1 MCLHRENAHTQR
13 RITLIDLHTQEKML
27 HHATLSTRCCVAVAG
42 ASSNATTRTTTT
54 LASTSYAHLRITR
67 RSAGRTTG
75 GVCCFADGAKDEEIF
90 AWKRLQSEYTA
101 WRVKN
106 NILAPNVEVA
116 YVGGSEKEKGGDDL
130 YRGVKATSDIAS
142 EDDLVRLPREATMLV
157 VEGQENPHEE
167 YISNELWAKAGDE
180 RWALRVALVLLYE
193 KSLGSRSKFY
203 EYIEQLPK
211 SFENLGTWTEEEVRE
226 LQYSVGEKFA
236 KEQRLENEKACELI
250 QEYARD
256 GGLKTI
262 ERDEVIWALD
272 VVRSRVFSGKIADQ
286 EALQR
291 KLLPRALSVGT
302 VFASFLTA
310 QTTELKWLC
319 VFALLALVVFDSTKE
334 NDVKTD
340 TAYVLMPLIDAF
352 NHQTMLKT
360 EFEFTNSEFA
370 LKSPKSYKKGEEVLI
385 SYGLMPNDEL
395 LLRYGFVDD
404 QNVAD
409 TYQFEGL
416 LPYLTQNDP
425 TLKENL
431 EKNPKRIEA
440 LRFIPEGSLED
451 LTLEDSAWRGAFVS
465 DGTAEPNLSWAL
477 RCLYATESE
486 WINAGG
492 SCDGFRLGGG
502 QTEKKAALAL
512 KMACEYRLQ
521 EMETTYNQD
530 QGLLKEKGGENWKMR
545 QAILYRMRKKKI
557 LSDAVKRYSV

>member
-1 MCLHRENAHTQR
+1 MC
-13 RITLIDLHTQEKML
+13 I
-27 HHATLSTRCCVAVAG
+27 
-42 ASSNATTRTTTT
+42 
-54 LASTSYAHLRITR
+54 
-67 RSAGRTTG
+67 
-75 GVCCFADGAKDEEIF
+75 
-90 AWKRLQSEYTA
+90 
-101 WRVKN
+101 
-106 NILAPNVEVA
+106 
-116 YVGGSEKEKGGDDL
+116 
-130 YRGVKATSDIAS
+130 
-142 EDDLVRLPREATMLV
+142 
-157 VEGQENPHEE
+157 
-167 YISNELWAKAGDE
+167 
-180 RWALRVALVLLYE
+180 
-193 KSLGSRSKFY
+193 
-203 EYIEQLPK
+203 
-211 SFENLGTWTEEEVRE
+211 
-226 LQYSVGEKFA
+226 
-236 KEQRLENEKACELI
+236 
-250 QEYARD
+250 RD
-256 GGLKTI
+256 
-262 ERDEVIWALD
+262 R
-272 VVRSRVFSGKIADQ
+272 KIADQ
-286 EALQR
+286 EALKR

-302 VFASFLTA
+302 VFASWLTA

-370 LKSPKSYKKGEEVLI
+370 LKSPKSYKKNEEVLI

-425 TLKENL
+425 ALKENL

-440 LRFIPEGSLED
+440 LRFIPEGSLEQ
-451 LTLEDSAWRGAFVS
+451 LTLEDAAWRGALVS

-486 WINAGG
+486 WTNAGG

-502 QTEKKAALAL
+502 QTEKKASLGL
-512 KMACEYRLQ
+512 KMACEHRLQ

-530 QGLLKEKGGENWKMR
+530 QGLLKEKGEGNWKMR

>member
-1 MCLHRENAHTQR
+1 MMFHLA
-13 RITLIDLHTQEKML
+13 
-27 HHATLSTRCCVAVAG
+27 TRCCVVVP
-42 ASSNATTRTTTT
+42 NAR
-54 LASTSYAHLRITR
+54 ASTSYANTNKTSATTKTYRSRRYHHHNHNHNHHNNNRTR
-67 RSAGRTTG
+67 RRGRNN
-75 GVCCFADGAKDEEIF
+75 VVNAVNADGDENKD
-90 AWKRLQSEYTA
+90 AWRRLQNDYAS
-101 WRVKN
+101 WRQQN

-116 YVGGSEKEKGGDDL
+116 YVGGGGEDGNDL
-130 YRGVKATSDIAS
+130 YRGVKATADIRS
-142 EDDLVRLPREATMLV
+142 EDDLVRLPRAACMLV
-157 VEGQENPHEE
+157 IEGQENPHEE

-193 KSLGSRSKFY
+193 KSLGRQSKFY

-211 SFENLGTWTEEEVRE
+211 SFENLGTWTEGEVRE

-236 KEQRLENEKACELI
+236 KEQRMENEKACELI
-250 QEYARD
+250 QNYARD
-256 GGLKTI
+256 GLKTI
-262 ERDEVIWALD
+262 AKEEVIWALD
-272 VVRSRVFSGKIADQ
+272 VVRSRVFSGKLADQ
-286 EALQR
+286 AALQR

-334 NDVKTD
+334 NDVKMD

-352 NHQTMLKT
+352 NHRTMLKT

-370 LKSPKSYKKGEEVLI
+370 LKSPKNYKKGEEVLI

-416 LPYLTQNDP
+416 LPYLMQNDP

-440 LRFIPEGSLED
+440 LRFIPEGSLEE

-465 DGTAEPNLSWAL
+465 DGTAEPNLLWAL

-486 WINAGG
+486 WKNAGE

-530 QGLLKEKGGENWKMR
+530 QGLLKEKGEGNWKMR

>member
-1 MCLHRENAHTQR
+1 
-13 RITLIDLHTQEKML
+13 
-27 HHATLSTRCCVAVAG
+27 
-42 ASSNATTRTTTT
+42 
-54 LASTSYAHLRITR
+54 
-67 RSAGRTTG
+67 
-75 GVCCFADGAKDEEIF
+75 
-90 AWKRLQSEYTA
+90 
-101 WRVKN
+101 
-106 NILAPNVEVA
+106 
-116 YVGGSEKEKGGDDL
+116 
-130 YRGVKATSDIAS
+130 
-142 EDDLVRLPREATMLV
+142 
-157 VEGQENPHEE
+157 
-167 YISNELWAKAGDE
+167 
-180 RWALRVALVLLYE
+180 VALVLLYE

-262 ERDEVIWALD
+262 EREEVIW
-272 VVRSRVFSGKIADQ
+272 
-286 EALQR
+286 
-291 KLLPRALSVGT
+291 

-492 SCDGFRLGGG
+492 SCDGFRFGGG
-502 QTEKKAALAL
+502 QTENKAALAL

>member
-1 MCLHRENAHTQR
+1 MFHVA
-13 RITLIDLHTQEKML
+13 
-27 HHATLSTRCCVAVAG
+27 STVSPAMRCCVV
-42 ASSNATTRTTTT
+42 
-54 LASTSYAHLRITR
+54 ASTSYANTTIHGRVRLAHTSR
-67 RSAGRTTG
+67 RHRETTLSRRRRRRRRGRRH
-75 GVCCFADGAKDEEIF
+75 VDAVVVAAAADVNATDSRDDDDDKKD
-90 AWKRLQSEYTA
+90 ASWKSVQNEYAA
-101 WRVKN
+101 WRVAN

-116 YVGGSEKEKGGDDL
+116 HVGGGGGGEIGDDL
-130 YRGVKATSDIAS
+130 YRGVKATSDISAG
-142 EDDLVRLPREATMLV
+142 DDLVRLPRRATMLV
-157 VEGQENPHEE
+157 IEGQKNPHETF
-167 YISNELWAKAGDE
+167 ISDELWAKAGDE

-193 KSLGSRSKFY
+193 KSLGRDSKFH

-211 SFENLGTWTEEEVRE
+211 SFENLGTWTEEEIRE
-226 LQYSVGEKFA
+226 LQYSIGEKLA
-236 KEQRLENEKACELI
+236 KEQRLENEKAYELI
-250 QEYARD
+250 REYARED
-256 GGLKTI
+256 SSLSSI
-262 ERDEVIWALD
+262 EKEEVNWALD

-286 EALQR
+286 EALKR

-302 VFASFLTA
+302 VFASWLTA

-370 LKSPKSYKKGEEVLI
+370 LKSPKSYKKNEEVLI

-425 TLKENL
+425 ALKENL

-440 LRFIPEGSLED
+440 LRFIPEGSLEQ
-451 LTLEDSAWRGAFVS
+451 LTLEDAAWRGALVS

-486 WINAGG
+486 WTNAGG

-502 QTEKKAALAL
+502 QTEKKASLGL
-512 KMACEYRLQ
+512 KMACEHRLQ

-530 QGLLKEKGGENWKMR
+530 QGLLKEKGEGNWKMR

>member
-1 MCLHRENAHTQR
+1 
-13 RITLIDLHTQEKML
+13 ML

-54 LASTSYAHLRITR
+54 LASTSYTHLRITR

-116 YVGGSEKEKGGDDL
+116 YVGGSEEEKGGDDL

-262 ERDEVIWALD
+262 ER
-272 VVRSRVFSGKIADQ
+272 
-286 EALQR
+286 
-291 KLLPRALSVGT
+291 
-302 VFASFLTA
+302 
-310 QTTELKWLC
+310 
-319 VFALLALVVFDSTKE
+319 
-334 NDVKTD
+334 
-340 TAYVLMPLIDAF
+340 
-352 NHQTMLKT
+352 
-360 EFEFTNSEFA
+360 
-370 LKSPKSYKKGEEVLI
+370 EE
-385 SYGLMPNDEL
+385 G
-395 LLRYGFVDD
+395 
-404 QNVAD
+404 
-409 TYQFEGL
+409 
-416 LPYLTQNDP
+416 
-425 TLKENL
+425 
-431 EKNPKRIEA
+431 
-440 LRFIPEGSLED
+440 
-451 LTLEDSAWRGAFVS
+451 
-465 DGTAEPNLSWAL
+465 
-477 RCLYATESE
+477 
-486 WINAGG
+486 
-492 SCDGFRLGGG
+492 
-502 QTEKKAALAL
+502 
-512 KMACEYRLQ
+512 
-521 EMETTYNQD
+521 
-530 QGLLKEKGGENWKMR
+530 
-545 QAILYRMRKKKI
+545 
-557 LSDAVKRYSV
+557 

>member
-1 MCLHRENAHTQR
+1 MG
-13 RITLIDLHTQEKML
+13 
-27 HHATLSTRCCVAVAG
+27 VASGAG
-42 ASSNATTRTTTT
+42 APVRKVVGSRLKFPRIHRTTAKVVREFRHVDGGGNQRAAIFHRRKARKRTEIRKRK
-54 LASTSYAHLRITR
+54 SLRVNSRIRAR
-67 RSAGRTTG
+67 RFEFEFDR
-75 GVCCFADGAKDEEIF
+75 E
-90 AWKRLQSEYTA
+90 
-101 WRVKN
+101 
-106 NILAPNVEVA
+106 
-116 YVGGSEKEKGGDDL
+116 GGSELGVG
-130 YRGVKATSDIAS
+130 RGA
-142 EDDLVRLPREATMLV
+142 
-157 VEGQENPHEE
+157 
-167 YISNELWAKAGDE
+167 
-180 RWALRVALVLLYE
+180 VA
-193 KSLGSRSKFY
+193 RIF
-203 EYIEQLPK
+203 
-211 SFENLGTWTEEEVRE
+211 
-226 LQYSVGEKFA
+226 GE
-236 KEQRLENEKACELI
+236 
-250 QEYARD
+250 
-256 GGLKTI
+256 
-262 ERDEVIWALD
+262 
-272 VVRSRVFSGKIADQ
+272 IADQ
-286 EALQR
+286 EALKR

-302 VFASFLTA
+302 VFASWLTA

-370 LKSPKSYKKGEEVLI
+370 LKSPKSYKKNEEVLI

-425 TLKENL
+425 ALKENL

-440 LRFIPEGSLED
+440 LRFIPEGSLEQ
-451 LTLEDSAWRGAFVS
+451 LTLEDAAWRGALVS

-486 WINAGG
+486 WTNAGG

-502 QTEKKAALAL
+502 QTEKKASLGL
-512 KMACEYRLQ
+512 KMACEHRLQ

-530 QGLLKEKGGENWKMR
+530 QGLLKEKGEGNWKMR